1 MYEIENNMPRGSVH
15 GPKKHKEMYDMFDQM
30 QVEQSFVVDNMKKV
44 ISVRSYAKRFGK
56 NISYRK
62 IEQQKYRVW
71 RVL

>member
-1 MYEIENNMPRGSVH
+1 MYE
-15 GPKKHKEMYDMFDQM
+15 MFDEM
-30 QVEQSFVVDNMKKV
+30 QVEQSFVVEDMKKV
-44 ISVRSYAKRFGK
+44 ISLRSYAKKYGK

>member
-1 MYEIENNMPRGSVH
+1 MYEIENNIPRESVH

>member
-1 MYEIENNMPRGSVH
+1 MYE
-15 GPKKHKEMYDMFDQM
+15 MFDEM
-30 QVEQSFVVDNMKKV
+30 QVEQSFVVEDMKKV

-56 NISYRK
+56 NIAYRK